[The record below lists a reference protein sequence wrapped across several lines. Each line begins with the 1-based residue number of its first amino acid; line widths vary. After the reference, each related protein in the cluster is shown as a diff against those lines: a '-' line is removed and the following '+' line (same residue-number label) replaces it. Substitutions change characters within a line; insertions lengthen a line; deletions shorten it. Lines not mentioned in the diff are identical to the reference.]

1 MAENGSGPYYKGVM
15 AVRRLLAIDPSLT
28 CSGWAL
34 FEVKGGALCGVG
46 KLRSLGAAVP
56 LAARLQD
63 LQGRIAALMDRFEFS
78 SGDVLICEEQTTM
91 RDPRAAFKVEQVR
104 GIFEAVAR
112 SRKVKVPGRLNPRS
126 VQFEIMGLKGKQT
139 KREIVKEVAV
149 EVVRSLYG
157 PALSGMGFDTTAKNL
172 KRNQDIVDAIL
183 VGSLGLS
190 RIRSA
195 EVAGEE
201 LGAFF
206 HKRVQH
212 RGASGRGLRLRA

>member
-1 MAENGSGPYYKGVM
+1 MAENGRGIYYKGVM
-15 AVRRLLAIDPSLT
+15 PKSRLLAIDPSLT

-34 FEVKGGALCGVG
+34 FEVERGSLCGVG
-46 KLRSLGAAVP
+46 KLKSLAASVAM
-56 LAARLQD
+56 AARLQD
-63 LQGRIAALMDRFEFS
+63 LQTRIGALLDRFEL
-78 SGDVLICEEQTTM
+78 GRHDVLICEEQTTM

-104 GIFEAVAR
+104 GIFESVAR
-112 SRKVKVPGRLNPRS
+112 SRRVTVPGRLNPRS

-139 KREIVKEVAV
+139 KREIVKEVAA

-157 PALSGMGFDTTAKNL
+157 STLKGMGFDATTANL

-195 EVAGEE
+195 EAAGEE
-201 LGAFF
+201 LGVFF
-206 HKRVQH
+206 HKRIQS
-212 RGASGRGLRLRA
+212 RGLSGRGLRLRA

>member
-1 MAENGSGPYYKGVM
+1 MVENPFEPYDRGAM
-15 AVRRLLAIDPSLT
+15 PLRRLIAVDPSLT

-34 FEVKGGALCGVG
+34 FEISRGALCGVG
-46 KLRSLGAAVP
+46 KLRSLGATVP
-56 LAARLQD
+56 MAHRLEE
-63 LQGRIAALMDRFEFS
+63 LQTRVAALLERFEL
-78 SGDVLICEEQTTM
+78 GDRDVLICEEQTTM

-112 SRKVKVPGRLNPRS
+112 SRGVGVPGRLNPRS
-126 VQFEIMGLKGKQT
+126 VQFEVMGLKGKQT

-157 PALSGMGFDTTAKNL
+157 PALHGMGFESTPLHL

-183 VGSLGLS
+183 VGTLGLS
-190 RIRSA
+190 RIQSA
-195 EVAGEE
+195 EAAGEE

-206 HKRVQH
+206 HKRVQT
-212 RGASGRGLRLRA
+212 RGASGRGMRLRA

>member
-1 MAENGSGPYYKGVM
+1 MTA
-15 AVRRLLAIDPSLT
+15 RRLLAIDPSLT

-34 FEVKGGALCGVG
+34 FEVRGGTLCGVG
-46 KLRSLGAAVP
+46 KLRSLGAANP

-63 LQGRIAALMDRFEFS
+63 LQGRIAGLMERFQLTA
-78 SGDVLICEEQTTM
+78 GDVLICEEQTTM

-112 SRKVKVPGRLNPRS
+112 SRRVKVPGRLNPRS

-157 PALSGMGFDTTAKNL
+157 TALAGIGFDPTPRNL

-201 LGAFF
+201 LGTFF
-206 HKRVQH
+206 HKRVH
-212 RGASGRGLRLRA
+212 DRGASGRGLRLRA